1 MEPEVC
7 LESLDLRATEALMVF
22 LVCLGTKGTGETQAP
37 WDLQALREK
46 MERGEMMEM
55 LAPGVSQVNPALVV
69 CLALKVPLVSPDLLV
84 FEEMM
89 ETQVPKETW
98 DHKESLALQD
108 NRERPEHREC
118 QGLRELLDLQE
129 RKVPQENQVC
139 LECPELMVLRA
150 TPEKRDQVE
159 PKETRVPMVL
169 RELLVI
175 RAPVASRE
183 PREFV
188 G

>member
-1 MEPEVC
+1 M
-7 LESLDLRATEALMVF
+7 MVF
-22 LVCLGTKGTGETQAP
+22 LVYLGTKGTGVTRGP

-46 MERGEMMEM
+46 MERGETTEM

-69 CLALKVPLVSPDLLV
+69 CSALKVPLVSPDLLV

-98 DHKESLALQD
+98 VHKESLVLRD
-108 NRERPEHREC
+108 NREPQELRVC
-118 QGLRELLDLQE
+118 QGLRELWDLQE
-129 RKVPQENQVC
+129 RKVPQESQVC
-139 LECPELMVLRA
+139 QECPELMVLLA
-150 TPEKRDQVE
+150 IPEKRDLLE
-159 PKETRVPMVL
+159 PKETRVPTVL

-175 RAPVASRE
+175 LALVASRE

-188 G
+188 D